1 MFERLFSGLA
11 GCSGECPITD
21 TGCPLWNIPYICHV
35 ENIRHGSGSKHLT
48 LLGTWIEYS
57 TAAITIMDR
66 QLKKKFWNKQRIFL
80 IGGGSAVVLLILWSF
95 IFADKRS
102 KLNVEKD
109 KITISTVTKGTYDE
123 YIVVTAVVHPLK
135 TIRLDAIEGGYV
147 AYKFLEGGSMVKRG
161 DSILRLENQRLM
173 MEFVN
178 RETEMYRL
186 INELQNTR
194 LRLRQDRFALEKTL
208 SDLDYQVDQA
218 KDIYDRNNKLFKD
231 KVVAEQEYLKTK
243 RDYEKLVR
251 QREIEV
257 KSQDYQID
265 NSKTQIIQLEGTI
278 ARTQRNLQLM
288 KENLSNLVVRAPVDG
303 QLSSIN
309 VEVGTSIL
317 AGQNIGQIDDLN
329 GFKMR
334 AEIDEHYI
342 SRVFSGLKAGFE
354 FNGKDHDMTISKV
367 YPEVKN
373 GRFEVDMNF
382 SNGAPEGIR
391 RGQSSPIRLEL
402 GKSSEALLLPVGGF
416 FSDTGGN
423 WVYVVD
429 KGGNRAVKR
438 NITLGR
444 KNPVN
449 FEVLEG
455 LQPGEKVITSS
466 YENFGNKEVLEF

>member
-1 MFERLFSGLA
+1 
-11 GCSGECPITD
+11 
-21 TGCPLWNIPYICHV
+21 
-35 ENIRHGSGSKHLT
+35 
-48 LLGTWIEYS
+48 
-57 TAAITIMDR
+57 MDR
-66 QLKKKFWNKQRIFL
+66 QLKKKFWTKQRIFL
-80 IGGGSAVVLLILWSF
+80 IGGGGVLLLLILWSF

-109 KITISTVTKGTYDE
+109 KITISTVSKGSFDE

-147 AYKFLEGGSMVKRG
+147 AQKYLDGGSMVKRG

-173 MEFVN
+173 MDFVN

-194 LRLRQDRFALEKTL
+194 LRLRQDRFALEKAL

-218 KDIYDRNNKLFKD
+218 KDLFDRNQKLFKD
-231 KVVAEQEYLKTK
+231 KVVAEQEFLRTK
-243 RDYEKLVR
+243 RDYEKLAR

-257 KSQDYQID
+257 KSQAYQIE
-265 NSKTQIIQLEGTI
+265 NSQAQIAQLEGTI
-278 ARTQRNLQLM
+278 ARTQRNLSMM
-288 KENLSNLVVRAPVDG
+288 KENLNNLVVRAPLDG

-309 VEVGTSIL
+309 VEVGTSIM
-317 AGQNIGQIDDLN
+317 AGQNIGQIDDLD

-334 AEIDEHYI
+334 AEVDEHYI
-342 SRVFSGLKAGFE
+342 SRIFAGLKAIFE
-354 FNGKDHDMTISKV
+354 FNGKNNDMVITKV

-382 SNGAPEGIR
+382 SGVVPEGIR
-391 RGQSSPIRLEL
+391 RGQSSPVRLEL
-402 GKSSEALLLPVGGF
+402 GKSSSAVLLPVGGF

-423 WVYVVD
+423 WVYVVE
-429 KGGNRAVKR
+429 KGGGRAAKR
-438 NITLGR
+438 NISLGR
-444 KNPVN
+444 KNPVY

-455 LQPGEKVITSS
+455 LQPGDQVITSS

>member
-1 MFERLFSGLA
+1 M
-11 GCSGECPITD
+11 
-21 TGCPLWNIPYICHV
+21 H
-35 ENIRHGSGSKHLT
+35 IRHGSGSWHLA

-109 KITISTVTKGTYDE
+109 KITISKVSKGTYDE

-173 MEFVN
+173 MDFVN

-317 AGQNIGQIDDLN
+317 AGQNIGQIDDLD

-342 SRVFSGLKAGFE
+342 SRVFAGLKAEFE
-354 FNGKDHDMTISKV
+354 FNGKKNEMTITKV

-373 GRFEVDMNF
+373 SRFEVDMNF
-382 SNGAPEGIR
+382 STNAPEGIR

-402 GKSSEALLLPVGGF
+402 GKSSEAILLPVGGF

-423 WVYVVD
+423 WVYVVE
-429 KGGNRAVKR
+429 KGGARAVKR

-444 KNPVN
+444 KNPVY

-455 LQPGEKVITSS
+455 LQPGEQVITSS